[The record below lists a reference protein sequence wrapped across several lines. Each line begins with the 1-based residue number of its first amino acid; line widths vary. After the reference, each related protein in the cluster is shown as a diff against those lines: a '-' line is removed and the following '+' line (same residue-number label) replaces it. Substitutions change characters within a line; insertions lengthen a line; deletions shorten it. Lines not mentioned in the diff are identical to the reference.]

1 MKRIR
6 EILLEPAGLTVF
18 ACQPE
23 PDTKVMKKY
32 ITASGEGKDL

>member
-1 MKRIR
+1 MKQIR
-6 EILLEPAGLTVF
+6 EMLLEPAGSTVL

-23 PDTKVMKKY
+23 PDTKVIKKY